1 MLWYT
6 WSRSTVKS
14 FLKTGESLSNKSAS
28 RHASEIILSLGSTH
42 EHQNTGF
49 FPDDLFS
56 YVMGTPMSTDVG
68 VDHHIH
74 SEDERKSYMLLQ
86 LSSEERC
93 NFFFFWSLTS
103 LVVSLS
109 SLLSQSSLSLSPA
122 QVRPIF
128 ELLSKTCWIKF
139 RMELRFHFFG
149 RWLSNK

>member
-93 NFFFFWSLTS
+93 NFFFSEAWPRSLCHCHLCLAKAHCHWVQPRSVRFLSSFLKRVGLNSAWSYAFIS
-103 LVVSLS
+103 LV
-109 SLLSQSSLSLSPA
+109 
-122 QVRPIF
+122 
-128 ELLSKTCWIKF
+128 
-139 RMELRFHFFG
+139 G
-149 RWLSNK
+149 D